1 MKAVME
7 SIILLVKRK
16 LIYSYFWMILWGRER
31 AMDFFYTSP
40 NFVCLM
46 SKLWLHESY
55 QNLRA
60 YAKWLDWEI
69 VLCERNMCLWLHM
82 CVCVAFL
89 LEQLISLSGA
99 IKAEK
104 GTWKLSL
111 RRKSWG
117 EKKNNKKNNRPKH
130 SLDQV
135 DISDKD
141 HHIFGQLN
149 RSVLEFHFF
158 SGAVLCINYWVIFL
172 FSVCSSSLYS

>member
-69 VLCERNMCLWLHM
+69 VLCERNMCLWLHV
-82 CVCVAFL
+82 CVCGFSFRAANFTQWGNQSWKRYVETFL
-89 LEQLISLSGA
+89 
-99 IKAEK
+99 KEK
-104 GTWKLSL
+104 IMGGK
-111 RRKSWG
+111 
-117 EKKNNKKNNRPKH
+117 KKNNKKNNRPKH

-172 FSVCSSSLYS
+172 FSVCPSSLYS